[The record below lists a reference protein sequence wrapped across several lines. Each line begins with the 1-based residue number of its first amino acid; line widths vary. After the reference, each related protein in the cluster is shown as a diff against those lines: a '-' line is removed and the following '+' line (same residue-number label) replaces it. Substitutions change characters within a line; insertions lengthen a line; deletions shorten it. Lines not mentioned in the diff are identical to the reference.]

1 MYSYETIVKMY
12 CTTSCWIVHAIANK
26 SESVKYFFKDQWK
39 LFWYVFQKK
48 KKKLTT
54 YVFANHVGGEG
65 FFTKNIES
73 RKIPPAGDK

>member
-12 CTTSCWIVHAIANK
+12 CTTSCWIVHAIASK
-26 SESVKYFFKDQWK
+26 SESVKYYFKHQWK

-48 KKKLTT
+48 KIIINYL
-54 YVFANHVGGEG
+54 FANHVGEEG